1 MSASGRMRPHI
12 AHRVG
17 RSQVAAD
24 LANAAARSRDRRFPL
39 AMSDDA
45 ASFTG
50 SG

>member
-1 MSASGRMRPHI
+1 MRPHI
-12 AHRVG
+12 THRVG

-39 AMSDDA
+39 ALSDDA
-45 ASFTG
+45 AGLIG